1 MITLQLMLSV
11 EVRCVGSYNAL
22 EGSYPEASSYTG
34 IVSPALQAS
43 LVGLMKTRIR
53 PSSISTVDTAWNN
66 HWLPFCA
73 QYDLDQFV
81 ANGDPNRAGIM
92 ASFILELA
100 NKGTLVFSTMQGY
113 LWAVVSE
120 HLSKGHASPLA
131 NVRDWKLFM
140 HAVQVECHVP
150 AEPRK
155 MVPWLAFTT
164 FFRSVDVD
172 DYDQVVVACYLL
184 VLFYT
189 ISRPEIIPKAHS
201 GKHGWDDS
209 KHLILTDF
217 RNIKGY
223 LEICLRGIKQDPLC
237 KRKEAVC
244 GKAWRAIGDAPKLF
258 NLEFWL
264 NLMVDMR
271 YKLKISVEH
280 NSPLFL
286 MQDGRF
292 LVYATAVRIM
302 RNVMNS
308 FLPVGESLTF
318 SVGGVRVLAYNIF
331 KSVCGDATARVQGMW
346 GSDACELYDR
356 ADLKRILDV
365 PSRMLSFSV
374 DPHSIPKG
382 QLENLSPI
390 QSITHAT
397 APGLIGTSSAP
408 SALCAPL
415 PSIYTVESSPKRT
428 PVGWTRRV
436 HEGPHLKR
444 KYIDF
449 IRDSDGKVAASIPS
463 ILRITPFTPSAKQ
476 ALRTSKLR

>member
-1 MITLQLMLSV
+1 M
-11 EVRCVGSYNAL
+11 
-22 EGSYPEASSYTG
+22 
-34 IVSPALQAS
+34 QAS
-43 LVGLMKTRIR
+43 QH
-53 PSSISTVDTAWNN
+53 ST
-66 HWLPFCA
+66 
-73 QYDLDQFV
+73 
-81 ANGDPNRAGIM
+81 
-92 ASFILELA
+92 
-100 NKGTLVFSTMQGY
+100 
-113 LWAVVSE
+113 
-120 HLSKGHASPLA
+120 
-131 NVRDWKLFM
+131 
-140 HAVQVECHVP
+140 
-150 AEPRK
+150 
-155 MVPWLAFTT
+155 FTT

-201 GKHGWDDS
+201 GKHSWDDS

-356 ADLKRILDV
+356 ADLQRILDV

-476 ALRTSKLR
+476 AMRTSKLR